1 MLTKYMVEIREGMC
15 SRMEINGRKND
26 GLLEEINYIKEELY
40 KEKLK
45 LQRERKAFYF
55 VKKLAKVIVS
65 TNSIK
70 EMSKKVY
77 ESMRQAY
84 GECTIGIA
92 VNSPERERVCN
103 CFYHEMDRCLDF
115 EDIPYNEKESK
126 LLKTILHE
134 REFLYSGERVRE
146 LTKFVGSVPRA
157 CYFAPLKMEKEVIG
171 AFTYQSYER
180 DEFSLEELEVC
191 RELVPFMT
199 IALNNTLQNKK
210 ILEVN
215 RVLQKHSKYDELTGI
230 YNRRYFY
237 EIFEEKYRKAWKH
250 GEKTFLYLMDLNN
263 FKGVNDNF
271 GHHRG
276 DLALK
281 RVGEILKGR
290 FIGGDVGRFGG
301 DEFLCGLTGI
311 TSQEALELAQRVTTD
326 IHDED
331 ISYNFL
337 GSRVGISIGILELES
352 GRVLRDYFKELDN
365 NLYRAKR
372 SSITKIYMSKE

>member
-1 MLTKYMVEIREGMC
+1 MVEVWKGCVRK
-15 SRMEINGRKND
+15 MEINGRRD
-26 GLLEEINYIKEELY
+26 GRVPEGSCYTREDLY
-40 KEKLK
+40 REKLK
-45 LQRERKAFYF
+45 LERERKAFYF
-55 VKKLAKVIVS
+55 VKELAKVIVA
-65 TNSIK
+65 TTSIR
-70 EMSKKVY
+70 EMSKRVY
-77 ESMRQAY
+77 ESMRKVY

-92 VNSPERERVCN
+92 VNSSERERVCD
-103 CFYHEMDRCLDF
+103 CFYHEMDECLDF
-115 EDIPYNEKESK
+115 EDISYTEKESK
-126 LLKTILHE
+126 LLKAILHE
-134 REFLYSGERVRE
+134 REFIYSGERVRK

-157 CYFAPLKMEKEVIG
+157 CYFAPLKMGDEVIG
-171 AFTYQSYER
+171 AFTYQTYER
-180 DEFSLEELEVC
+180 DEFSQEELEVC

-237 EIFEEKYRKAWKH
+237 EIFEEKYREAWKR

-276 DLALK
+276 DMALK

-290 FIGGDVGRFGG
+290 FVGGDVGRFGG

-311 TSQEALELAQRVTTD
+311 TSEEALELAQRVTAD
-326 IHDED
+326 IHNED
-331 ISYNFL
+331 IRYNFL

-352 GRVLRDYFKELDN
+352 GRVLRDYFKDLDN

-372 SSITKIYMSKE
+372 SSITKIYMSRE